1 MDRNTTVLGVAAG
14 IALLFVLGFPAY
26 LLGQRAGSLG
36 ARATETVIALS
47 FTPTATR
54 TPTFTPTSTATA
66 TYTPTRT
73 PTPTQTPTLTPTA
86 TETETATATP
96 TDTARPEFGA
106 VDQPP
111 LAVVDYVQGM
121 LAFNA
126 SLMWGA
132 LDPTAIAQ
140 MEAQGDSES
149 ALQLRLDA
157 AKAKGDRYDTMFFA
171 GGYRLADGTTYV
183 FYVASRFGLANHD
196 MPEQTPFTFIVAP
209 GGKIL
214 KVQ

>member
-1 MDRNTTVLGVAAG
+1 MLGIAAG
-14 IALLFVLGFPAY
+14 LALLLVLGFPAY

-36 ARATETVIALS
+36 ARSTETVIALS
-47 FTPTATR
+47 FTPTSTR
-54 TPTFTPTSTATA
+54 TPTFTATPTPTATR
-66 TYTPTRT
+66 TPTQTPTPTRT
-73 PTPTQTPTLTPTA
+73 PTVTPTATQTPTP
-86 TETETATATP
+86 TETS
-96 TDTARPEFGA
+96 RPEFGA

-121 LAFNA
+121 LSFNA

-149 ALQLRLDA
+149 ALQQRLDA

-171 GGYRLADGTTYV
+171 GGYRLADGTMYV
-183 FYVASRFGLANHD
+183 FYVASRLGLANHD
-196 MPEQTPFTFIVAP
+196 LPEQTPFTFIVGP
-209 GGKIL
+209 EGKIL